1 VDVAGVKGHVEKI
14 GFRSTRI
21 RTVEKSFLTVPN
33 KKMVDSVLDNITLKT
48 MQRIR
53 MNLAISLETP
63 ADKIQ
68 GLISKISSFL
78 EQKNEITNDFTVKF
92 FEINNTIGF
101 EILIIY
107 FVNTTSYDES
117 LEVKEKVNFKLLE
130 ILKEEEIN
138 LTINNY
144 FSSTNGDKK

>member
-1 VDVAGVKGHVEKI
+1 
-14 GFRSTRI
+14 
-21 RTVEKSFLTVPN
+21 
-33 KKMVDSVLDNITLKT
+33 

-78 EQKNEITNDFTVKF
+78 EQQNEITNDFTVKF